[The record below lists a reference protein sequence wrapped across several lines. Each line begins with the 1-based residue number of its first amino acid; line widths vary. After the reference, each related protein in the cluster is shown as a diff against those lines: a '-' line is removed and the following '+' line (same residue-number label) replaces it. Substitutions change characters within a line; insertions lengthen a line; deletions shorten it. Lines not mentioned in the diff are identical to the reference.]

1 PDYSID
7 LKDNPNKEPNW
18 FLYWKKDEVISGI
31 KDFQYTTK
39 AVRGQYSPSTKTLFL
54 GLGAPTYKS
63 LKFIINS
70 SGGIESFGGLKYLD
84 SVENTIGHELRH
96 KLIYDTWPTL
106 TAASDFD
113 GDWVPN
119 DFENGTL
126 TTAWEPQGSK
136 TIWTNSDTYNLANVY

>member
-1 PDYSID
+1 M
-7 LKDNPNKEPNW
+7 
-18 FLYWKKDEVISGI
+18 
-31 KDFQYTTK
+31 
-39 AVRGQYSPSTKTLFL
+39 RGQYSPSTKTLFL

-126 TTAWEPQGSK
+126 TTAWEPQGQRRFGRIVIPIIWQMSIIIQTIVHIEIMNIWHGEEGSK
-136 TIWTNSDTYNLANVY
+136 LKAI